1 MTARAK
7 LILEFTGY
15 WVSGTGAARGRDVD
29 VVTYRDAQKL
39 PAMPMTQVKGLLR
52 ETAERLAAA
61 RCGAWT
67 PPLVVRLF
75 GPSSRVWGNA
85 TRDTRLA
92 GKGTRDS
99 LTHDD
104 QQDLRERDGG
114 ALGFRGDAR
123 LAGKETR
130 DWLAHDDQQ
139 HLRERLFAR
148 LPATAIDENT
158 GAALDH
164 SLRGI
169 EAAVPV
175 TLEGL
180 VEWVATSDPD
190 IDWVAAL
197 DLACAA
203 TVAFGKL
210 KGDGYGRVIGRAE
223 LLP

>member
-1 MTARAK
+1 MTACAR
-7 LILEFTGY
+7 LIVEFTGY

-52 ETAERLAAA
+52 ETAERLAVTE
-61 RCGAWT
+61 GGLWT
-67 PPLVVRLF
+67 PDLVVRLF
-75 GPSSRVWGNA
+75 GPPSKAR
-85 TRDTRLA
+85 
-92 GKGTRDS
+92 GKPARY
-99 LTHDD
+99 
-104 QQDLRERDGG
+104 GG

-123 LAGKETR
+123 LANETTR
-130 DWLAHDDQQ
+130 AWLAQDAQRA
-139 HLRERLFAR
+139 LRERLFAR
-148 LPATAIDENT
+148 LPATAIDERT

-164 SLRGI
+164 SLRAV

-180 VEWVATSDPD
+180 
-190 IDWVAAL
+190 IDWVSADGPDRGWVEAI

-210 KGDGYGRVIGRAE
+210 KGDGYGRAIAQVER
-223 LLP
+223 LS